1 MYIILILD
9 SPKTN
14 VKLKNES
21 DMVLQSTIT
30 NNYVEGSLKREN
42 KIDKLVGLLVKIKNS
57 LELKNY
63 CIEKLSKDF
72 MQKLLSEK
80 VSDGY
85 LEKVECVI
93 DEYNKLFK
101 FSDKNFSDRKTDS
114 NVIFA
119 LHLE

>member
-14 VKLKNES
+14 DKLKYES

-72 MQKLLSEK
+72 MQKLL
-80 VSDGY
+80 

-93 DEYNKLFK
+93 DEYYKLFK